1 MGPVAGLC
9 AGLGTRLP
17 GCWERLGLRG
27 SIRPA
32 TEVLADLGK
41 VLPRFR
47 LSVDM
52 AAAGLLPR
60 LGLELYHAGSWGNEP
75 PRAEE
80 GEESFTYLLE
90 TCRSLF
96 PRTLIGAEGW
106 KRLAATAASLT
117 PAAADR
123 EFGFEIHLAE
133 GECGADL
140 CVAVMPG
147 FPLARHYMEK
157 RRRGRRRKPGACW
170 GTLSG
175 HRRRTRQATWRTPCW
190 STTSRRWWGRKA
202 DPSPG
207 GLSGCQAWEPQGGGR
222 ATTNTG
228 IRGPAGTSCWGKAR
242 RIWKGINLVK
252 VVLQPGCPETAK
264 AYMGIQIDRG
274 GGRTKGTN
282 DESDPRPG
290 LRLHDR
296 RRPRTEAP
304 RLPALH
310 SHETVWP
317 IGRHSRVD
325 LVVRA

>member
-17 GCWERLGLRG
+17 GCWERLGRRG

-147 FPLARHYMEK
+147 SPLARHYMEK
-157 RRRGRRRKPGACW
+157 GRRGRRRKPGACW

-207 GLSGCQAWEPQGGGR
+207 SIWLPGLGAPGGGR

-242 RIWKGINLVK
+242 TAYLEGH
-252 VVLQPGCPETAK
+252 QPGQGGTAT
-264 AYMGIQIDRG
+264 GLPGDG
-274 GGRTKGTN
+274 
-282 DESDPRPG
+282 ESIYGDS
-290 LRLHDR
+290 D
-296 RRPRTEAP
+296 RPR
-304 RLPALH
+304 
-310 SHETVWP
+310 
-317 IGRHSRVD
+317 GRSNKRNK
-325 LVVRA
+325 R

>member
-140 CVAVMPG
+140 CVAVMPVS
-147 FPLARHYMEK
+147 PLARHYIKKSAEAVEGSPARAGERSRGTGDGRGK
-157 RRRGRRRKPGACW
+157 LHGALRAGLRRREGGGGGRPIRPRGP
-170 GTLSG
+170 
-175 HRRRTRQATWRTPCW
+175 
-190 STTSRRWWGRKA
+190 
-202 DPSPG
+202 
-207 GLSGCQAWEPQGGGR
+207 SGCQAWEPQGAGGLLRTPGSGARQGLPVGARRGVSGR
-222 ATTNTG
+222 ASTWSRWYCNG
-228 IRGPAGTSCWGKAR
+228 
-242 RIWKGINLVK
+242 L
-252 VVLQPGCPETAK
+252 PGD
-264 AYMGIQIDRG
+264 G
-274 GGRTKGTN
+274 
-282 DESDPRPG
+282 ESIYGDS
-290 LRLHDR
+290 D
-296 RRPRTEAP
+296 RPR
-304 RLPALH
+304 
-310 SHETVWP
+310 
-317 IGRHSRVD
+317 GRSNKRNK
-325 LVVRA
+325 R